1 MKHLFFNFGENSPR
15 VFLSH
20 LFSLAQAALGMAAAA
35 LCRQRLFF
43 MVVMERPAEALMT
56 ANKKR
61 LGPASYSE
69 QPARTPLFLFFL
81 LTPFFFF
88 GQTIEK
94 DTTSLQEIVLSAVK
108 TSTKEPITFSTLK
121 KEDFERRNLGQD
133 IPIMMNYLPSV
144 VTTSDAGAGVGYTGI
159 RVRGSDAT
167 RVNVTLNGVPYNDS
181 ESQGT
186 FWVNL
191 VDLASSTKNIQLQ
204 RGVGSSTNGAGA
216 FGASLHL
223 STDDYSMDPFVEG
236 SSSYGSF
243 NTNKNTV
250 KFSSGLL
257 NKKFEFSGRLS
268 NITSDGYIDRA
279 FVDMKGYALQGHFL
293 DGGTQIRALAFGGRQ
308 QTYQAWYGLE
318 DADKLV
324 NDRTFN
330 VAGMYTDANGQMQ
343 FYDNEVDNY
352 DQDHYHLYW
361 DQKWSDKLRTNVT
374 FHYTKGKGYFEQY
387 REDDRFSTYGLA
399 PIVIGGTTINSTD
412 LIRRRWL
419 DNDFYGL
426 VYSLNYQTKK
436 SNFVLGGG
444 VNRYEGAHF
453 GEIIWAKF
461 ASDSHIRD
469 RYYDDFG
476 RKDDINI
483 FVKETYALSEKFSLF
498 ADLQYRYVHYKTD
511 SHRVGLVNDV
521 FHFFNPKA
529 GLVYQ
534 MSDKNQW
541 YASYAKGSREPNRN
555 DYEEGAPK
563 PEFLHD
569 FEMGWRHQSKKL
581 KLNVNGFYMRYKNQL
596 VLSGGLTDT
605 GAPVRENVGDSYRL
619 GLEIDANLM
628 FNKWLSWQPNL
639 TLSTNQN
646 LDYNFARDGVL
657 QRMNQSTI
665 AFSPSVVA
673 ASNIQI
679 TPFKDFTVNFLSKFV
694 SQQFMTNFELT
705 TAVLPSYFVNDLNVS
720 YTYHP
725 KNLFFKTVV
734 FNLLVNN
741 IFDHVYESNGFHYSY
756 DDDWSNP
763 PAVQTIDGIGFFPQA
778 GINLIF
784 GLSLRF

>member
-1 MKHLFFNFGENSPR
+1 MKHLFLNFRKGFKGP
-15 VFLSH
+15 FLNNF
-20 LFSLAQAALGMAAAA
+20 LWLALAALGMVAAVPTINVGI
-35 LCRQRLFF
+35 LK
-43 MVVMERPAEALMT
+43 T
-56 ANKKR
+56 NKFYLLLK
-61 LGPASYSE
+61 
-69 QPARTPLFLFFL
+69 PARTPLFLL
-81 LTPFFFF
+81 LLMLPVFFF

-108 TSTKEPITFSTLK
+108 TSTKDPITFSTLK

-133 IPIMMNYLPSV
+133 IPIMMNYMPSV

-191 VDLASSTKNIQLQ
+191 VDLASSTSNIQLQ

-223 STDDYSMDPFVEG
+223 STDDYSLEPFVEA

-250 KFSSGLL
+250 KFGTGLL

-279 FVDMKGYALQGHFL
+279 FVDMKGYALQGHFI
-293 DGGTQIRALAFGGRQ
+293 DGGTQIRALAFGGKQR
-308 QTYQAWYGLE
+308 TYQAWYGLE
-318 DADKLV
+318 DAEKLI

-330 VAGMYTDANGQMQ
+330 VAGMYIDANGNRQ

-361 DQKWSDKLRTNVT
+361 DEKWSDKLRTNVT

-387 REDDRFSTYGLA
+387 RANDRFSTYGLA
-399 PIVIGGTTINSTD
+399 PITIGGETINRTD

-426 VYSLNYQTKK
+426 VYSLNHQTKK

-453 GEIIWAKF
+453 GEIIWARF
-461 ASDSHIRD
+461 ASDSQIRD
-469 RYYDDFG
+469 RYYDDLA

-483 FVKETYALSEKFSLF
+483 FAKETYSLTEKLSLF

-521 FHFFNPKA
+521 FHFFNPKT
-529 GLVYQ
+529 GVVFQLNKKHQ
-534 MSDKNQW
+534 F

-555 DYEEGAPK
+555 DYEEGTPK

-569 FEMGWRHQSKKL
+569 FEMGWRHQSEKL
-581 KLNVNGFYMRYKNQL
+581 QLNVNGFYMRYKNQL
-596 VLSGGLTDT
+596 VLTGSLTDT

-619 GLEIDANLM
+619 GLEIDANYT
-628 FNKWLSWQPNL
+628 FNKWFSWQPNL

-646 LDYNFARDGVL
+646 LNYTVERDGVL
-657 QRMNQSTI
+657 QTLNRSMI
-665 AFSPSVVA
+665 AFSPNVVA
-673 ASNIQI
+673 GSNLQI
-679 TPFKDFTVNFLSKFV
+679 TPVKNFSINFLSKFV
-694 SQQFMTNFELT
+694 SKQYMTNFELS

-720 YTYHP
+720 YSYQP

-741 IFDHVYESNGFHYSY
+741 IFDQVYESNGFHYSFN
-756 DDDWSNP
+756 DTWSNP
-763 PAVQTIDGIGFFPQA
+763 NMVQTIDGIGYFPQA
-778 GINLIF
+778 GIHVLG